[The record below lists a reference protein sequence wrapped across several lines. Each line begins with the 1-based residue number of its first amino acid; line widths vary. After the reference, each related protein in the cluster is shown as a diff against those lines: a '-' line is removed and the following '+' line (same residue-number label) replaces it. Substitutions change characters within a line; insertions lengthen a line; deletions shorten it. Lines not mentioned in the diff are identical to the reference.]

1 MTTRSGDEKEEM
13 KRNVKE
19 SKTTRSKREEQHSIY
34 SARIQEKQMV
44 KLRGNRHRRECNK
57 NPGINGGG
65 SRIV

>member
-34 SARIQEKQMV
+34 SARIQEEK
-44 KLRGNRHRRECNK
+44 RETDIGGNAIKILVSTVEEV
-57 NPGINGGG
+57 G
-65 SRIV
+65 SFK

>member
-34 SARIQEKQMV
+34 SARMQEKKGKQTSEGMQ
-44 KLRGNRHRRECNK
+44 
-57 NPGINGGG
+57 
-65 SRIV
+65 